1 MMLQD
6 MTLILTKASSRSCCK
21 LVSLCHVVFTGP
33 SNFDQGAALQV
44 ELVAPSLVR
53 SYCVR
58 DLCFFRM
65 ERVFHCKLP
74 LLALRLLCLMLVC
87 SGFSS
92 DSEA

>member
-58 DLCFFRM
+58 DLRVLQDGASVPLQASTFGAASAMSNACVFR
-65 ERVFHCKLP
+65 FL
-74 LLALRLLCLMLVC
+74 
-87 SGFSS
+87 F
-92 DSEA
+92 